1 MQLILYRSVAISPD
15 EGYFA
20 FMGNSILNGSIPYVD
35 FADNKPPG
43 IWYLLS
49 LGFLVFGKSIYV
61 AREITYVAH
70 ALSAFVLYLIGK
82 KLWNEKIGMISALLF
97 LIGILIPAFEGFYA
111 LTEPFL
117 TLFSL
122 LGFLLFVKGREQKLF
137 LLASG
142 AAIGISTLF
151 KQTGILLLFAIIIF
165 YLCNLWIPVN
175 RKKEYLTASAES
187 IFLLLCGFIVPILIV
202 VSYFWSVH
210 ALIPLTQYV
219 IFGLKEYGTQLN
231 ISALGYKFL
240 SFSIIWF
247 LSSVSLLTIGYKFI
261 KKSSNWET
269 LLAIWLLLS
278 LCPLVSRQYG
288 HYFIQILP
296 PACLLASV
304 QMVNI
309 IRRPL
314 VQNKESLRKHDTT
327 HLLVLVCT
335 VILVVITVVF
345 SSYSYITSDK
355 SLTLQSQIRTA
366 EYIRSHTIKSDKI
379 LVYPY
384 VNLVNG

>member
-1 MQLILYRSVAISPD
+1 
-15 EGYFA
+15 
-20 FMGNSILNGSIPYVD
+20 
-35 FADNKPPG
+35 
-43 IWYLLS
+43 
-49 LGFLVFGKSIYV
+49 
-61 AREITYVAH
+61 
-70 ALSAFVLYLIGK
+70 
-82 KLWNEKIGMISALLF
+82 LF

-384 VNLVNG
+384 EPSIYFLSDRDPCVKVLILTWSMVDENMELELLQQISESNPKYVVMMTNDKGQIIKSVPKIYEYIMGHFKEDTSIGRFKILRNDVLIYSQ